1 MDESEE
7 GGPVSSFQ
15 SLAAEGDILYKQG
28 DLKKA
33 IEAYSKVPLLLDVL
47 QYLLPL
53 NSFL

>member
-33 IEAYSKVPLLLDVL
+33 IEAYSKVPLTPHSSPNKQHD
-47 QYLLPL
+47 
-53 NSFL
+53 